1 MHQYSLNNLMSLHK
15 GNTRFLLPLLL
26 FCFLNFFLSAQNN
39 FIQLSG
45 IITDE
50 QTSLPISYATIIVEN
65 DFRGVNATMEGFFSI
80 VVARKDTIQF
90 SALGYKPK
98 YYIVPDTGSD
108 NITSIAVYLK
118 KDTITLDAVEI
129 YPWPSPEDFRDAF
142 LAYQENRQY
151 TVGPLPGL
159 KTPGQI
165 DTVPKPPSPIMNP
178 ISFIYEEVV
187 KPIQWQKRKRNMVEK
202 LPVWED

>member
-1 MHQYSLNNLMSLHK
+1 MSLH
-15 GNTRFLLPLLL
+15 TRTSRFLIPVLLI
-26 FCFLNFFLSAQNN
+26 CFSHYSVSAQNN
-39 FIQLSG
+39 LIQLSG

-50 QTSLPISYATIIVEN
+50 KTNIPVSYATVIVEN
-65 DFRGVNATMEGFFSI
+65 EYRGVNASMDGFFSI
-80 VVARKDTIQF
+80 VVAKKDTIQF

-108 NITSIAVYLK
+108 KIASIAVFLN
-118 KDTITLDAVEI
+118 KDTITLDVVEI

-151 TVGPLPGL
+151 TVGPIPGL
-159 KTPGQI
+159 KSPGEI

-178 ISFIYEEVV
+178 ISFFYEEVI
-187 KPIQWQKRKRNMVEK
+187 KPIQWQKRKRNMPAQ
-202 LPVWED
+202 LPEWK